1 MKLLKKKK
9 KVSFK
14 LKMEINNSNN
24 NNNYVCAQHNRIE
37 HANHHD
43 LPDSDSDSSSRE
55 EELMNSSGGGNGK
68 EPIGEKKKLPS
79 HISEVIS
86 NERRESIIRELQ
98 QIKTISDYPSQAN
111 QYNLIEPIGE
121 GTEGRVFK
129 AYCIPLKENVAIKVV
144 ELDKMDPQFVKDV
157 IKEVKVM
164 NGNNHP
170 NLIHYHTSF
179 LENNQLW
186 LVMDYLGGGS
196 LADIM
201 KFKYPDGIPE
211 VLAVTVL
218 KSLLKGLEYLHSHQR
233 IHRDLKSDNIL
244 IGEDGAIELAD
255 FGVSAMF
262 EKNTCC
268 SRKTIVG
275 TPCWMAPEII
285 SERGYNQG
293 VDIWS
298 FGITAI
304 ELIRGK
310 PPGYDLPPSKVFMNL
325 LFGNS
330 PSLQEEEDKGVCSHL
345 YKDLVDKCLQKE
357 PSKRPNASKLLEHKV
372 FKQAKKNNYIVSHLL
387 HGLTPCEDRY
397 RESMSP
403 ASSNTPSPDSSRPS
417 SPEHYNH
424 GNVVNSPL
432 QKNIKPSS
440 LNKSSSSL
448 ELKNK
453 NLSNPDLVNMPRAAS
468 HPVELNALE
477 LSSGSGPL
485 SQSSDLPHG
494 HLHKIGT
501 PKKKHSPS
509 GSIGDS
515 HGSISPP
522 LSTSPEKERKKGF
535 FNHFRRHSIA
545 KLFGSPKE
553 GDHNHQHHKSEG
565 DHEHHHFHF
574 PWKHHHHSSSNNH
587 VET

>member
-1 MKLLKKKK
+1 M
-9 KVSFK
+9 VSFK
-14 LKMEINNSNN
+14 HSRMEINNNN
-24 NNNYVCAQHNRIE
+24 NTNTINNKNVCAHTRIE

-55 EELMNSSGGGNGK
+55 EELMNSNGK
-68 EPIGEKKKLPS
+68 EPMEERKKSPS
-79 HISEVIS
+79 HILEVIS

-98 QIKTISDYPSQAN
+98 QIKSISDYPSAAN

-129 AYCIPLKENVAIKVV
+129 AFCIPLKENVAIKVV
-144 ELDKMDPQFVKDV
+144 ELDKMDSQFVKDV

-304 ELIRGK
+304 ELIKGK

-330 PSLQEEEDKGVCSHL
+330 PSLQEEEDKGICSHL

-357 PSKRPNASKLLEHKV
+357 PSKRPNATKLLEHKV

-387 HGLTPCEDRY
+387 HGLTPCEDRF

-424 GNVVNSPL
+424 GNVINGPS
-432 QKNIKPSS
+432 QKNVKPSS

-477 LSSGSGPL
+477 LNASTGSSGSGGPL
-485 SQSSDLPHG
+485 SQSSDLH
-494 HLHKIGT
+494 HHHHKTAT

-509 GSIGDS
+509 GSISDS
-515 HGSISPP
+515 NGSISPP

-553 GDHNHQHHKSEG
+553 GDHHHHHKSES

-574 PWKHHHHSSSNNH
+574 PWKHHHHSPSNNH

>member
-1 MKLLKKKK
+1 
-9 KVSFK
+9 
-14 LKMEINNSNN
+14 MEINNSNN
-24 NNNYVCAQHNRIE
+24 NNNNTYTINGNNKNNYTHARIE

-43 LPDSDSDSSSRE
+43 LPDSDSDTSSRE
-55 EELMNSSGGGNGK
+55 DELVNSGNGK
-68 EPIGEKKKLPS
+68 EPMEERKKSPS
-79 HISEVIS
+79 HISTAVS

-98 QIKTISDYPSQAN
+98 QIKTATDYPSSAN

-268 SRKTIVG
+268 TRKTIVG

-304 ELIRGK
+304 ELIKGK

-345 YKDLVDKCLQKE
+345 YKDMVDKCLQKE

-403 ASSNTPSPDSSRPS
+403 ALSNTPSPDNSRPS

-424 GNVVNSPL
+424 GNLVNAPL
-432 QKNIKPSS
+432 PKIVKPSS

-468 HPVELNALE
+468 HPVELNTLE
-477 LSSGSGPL
+477 LNASTGSNSGNL
-485 SQSSDLPHG
+485 SQSSDQH
-494 HLHKIGT
+494 HKT
-501 PKKKHSPS
+501 SKKKHSPS

-553 GDHNHQHHKSEG
+553 GDHHHHHHKSD
-565 DHEHHHFHF
+565 DHEQHHHFHL
-574 PWKHHHHSSSNNH
+574 PWKHHHHSPSNNH

>member
-1 MKLLKKKK
+1 
-9 KVSFK
+9 
-14 LKMEINNSNN
+14 MENHNNNNIINSNN
-24 NNNYVCAQHNRIE
+24 NKVCAPRIE
-37 HANHHD
+37 HVNHHD
-43 LPDSDSDSSSRE
+43 LPDSDSDSSSSRE
-55 EELMNSSGGGNGK
+55 EELMNNSSRNGK
-68 EPIGEKKKLPS
+68 EPIEERKKSPS
-79 HISEVIS
+79 HISTVIS

-98 QIKTISDYPSQAN
+98 QIKSVSDYPSAAN

-129 AYCIPLKENVAIKVV
+129 AFCIPLKENVAIKVV

-304 ELIRGK
+304 ELIKGK

-345 YKDLVDKCLQKE
+345 YKDMVDKCLQKE

-372 FKQAKKNNYIVSHLL
+372 FKQAKKTNYIVSHLL

-424 GNVVNSPL
+424 GNVINAPPQRNV
-432 QKNIKPSS
+432 KPSS

-453 NLSNPDLVNMPRAAS
+453 NLSNADLVNMPRAAS
-468 HPVELNALE
+468 HPVELNTLE
-477 LSSGSGPL
+477 LNASTGSSGSSGPYIHHPT
-485 SQSSDLPHG
+485 DH
-494 HLHKIGT
+494 HLKTT

-509 GSIGDS
+509 NSIGDS

-553 GDHNHQHHKSEG
+553 GSGDHHHHHHHKSE

-574 PWKHHHHSSSNNH
+574 PWKHHHHSPSNSN
-587 VET
+587 VETS